1 LNLSE
6 KKKSDPLLSVVIN
19 CFNGSA
25 YLKNSIDSV
34 IKQSYQNWEIIFWD
48 NRSTDNSSEIFN
60 GYIDGRL
67 HYFLAPTFTSLGEAR
82 NLAINKTKG
91 DWVCFLDCDD
101 VWLPEKL
108 ERQVSIIN
116 DENDDLGIVYGQSLS
131 FQSNT
136 NSNEKWAIRQLKY
149 KNKTILKNLPEGDIF
164 SKLMK
169 LNFISLVTAIV
180 NKQAYYEV
188 GGFSDYFEQSEDYEL
203 FVKLA
208 AEKKVRAVQDV
219 IALYRIHDNNNSIGN
234 TDKGFAEVFEV
245 ISRYLPRDDAVKG
258 MRYQKTQYS
267 LILFRDGKFK
277 MGLKH
282 FRQSMNFSDVIAIMK
297 RKITRSM

>member
-1 LNLSE
+1 MNLSE
-6 KKKSDPLLSVVIN
+6 QKKSDPLLSIVIN

-34 IKQSYQNWEIIFWD
+34 IDQSYRNWEIIFWD
-48 NRSTDNSSEIFN
+48 NQSTDNSAEIFFKYN
-60 GYIDGRL
+60 DERL
-67 HYFLAPTFTSLGEAR
+67 HYFLAPAFTSLGRAR

-91 DWVCFLDCDD
+91 DWICFLDCDD
-101 VWLPEKL
+101 VWLPDKL

-116 DENDDLGIVYGQSLS
+116 NENADLGIVYGQSLS
-131 FQSNT
+131 FQSNM
-136 NSNEKWAIRQLKY
+136 NSNEKWARRQLKY
-149 KNKTILKNLPEGDIF
+149 KNKTILKKLPEGDIF

-188 GGFSDYFEQSEDYEL
+188 GGFSDHFEQAEDYEL

-245 ISRYLPRDDAVKG
+245 ISRYMPSDDAMKG

-267 LILFRDGKFK
+267 LMLFRDGKFK
-277 MGLKH
+277 MSFEYL
-282 FRQSMNFSDVIAIMK
+282 RQSMNFSDLIAILI